1 MTIVTR
7 EQRGADETRK
17 YTARPE
23 YQAMLSG
30 QVATYVSEVE
40 EEGQKQSSQQSSIAR
55 QYALDHFPQDI
66 LLDKSVNFED
76 GNSLWWP
83 FEYVYNKRKVI
94 VHHTVNDM
102 TKIKTEND
110 MKALLQSVYKYHA
123 FSNGWGDI

>member
-1 MTIVTR
+1 MRPMVKLVS
-7 EQRGADETRK
+7 DEGDDIFLAGTNVP
-17 YTARPE
+17 A
-23 YQAMLSG
+23 
-30 QVATYVSEVE
+30 
-40 EEGQKQSSQQSSIAR
+40 
-55 QYALDHFPQDI
+55 QYYLPVDAI
-66 LLDKSVNFED
+66 INFED